1 MMMKISPNGGGVALA
16 AHPDKICRI
25 LEDLVVTCENFGEK
39 YIFTQVNPQII
50 LE

>member
-1 MMMKISPNGGGVALA
+1 MMMKMSPNGSVVTLA

-25 LEDLVVTCENFGEK
+25 LEDLVVACESFGGK

-50 LE
+50 LG

>member
-1 MMMKISPNGGGVALA
+1 MKISPNGGVVALA
-16 AHPDKICRI
+16 AHPDEICRI
-25 LEDLVVTCENFGEK
+25 LEDVVITCERFGEK